1 MPVRPTIT
9 LSDDLNTVAEIRRK
23 QLGYRTKREYVEGLI
38 RYDGITMKEHRVT
51 AIWAAMDGHERD
63 AMDAAILRQV
73 KSGRDGEHR
82 SYLEAEIRRAVAELQ
97 MTGVDPTTQA
107 VAKKVSKRIAEGG

>member
-23 QLGYRTKREYVEGLI
+23 QLGYRSKREYVEGLI
-38 RYDGITMKEHRVT
+38 RYDGITMKDHLVT

-63 AMDAAILRQV
+63 AMDATILRQV
-73 KSGRDGEHR
+73 TSGRDGEHR
-82 SYLEAEIRRAVAELQ
+82 SFIQEEIRRAVAELQ
-97 MTGVDPTTQA
+97 MAGIDPTTKA
-107 VAKKVSKRIAEGG
+107 VAKKVAKRIAEGA